1 MKDTLLLTFCF
12 RIRVA
17 AVVCCCFRRD
27 LGPSLIAS
35 QSSVSF
41 VPSFRALFRAQIGA
55 DFADGRGFMVSLG
68 HINKPFHFSFFD
80 PRNLEFFRIIEISP
94 QERDFYFAGFASERK
109 EEEEQGGLR
118 LAHDVV
124 AGFE

>member
-1 MKDTLLLTFCF
+1 
-12 RIRVA
+12 
-17 AVVCCCFRRD
+17 
-27 LGPSLIAS
+27 
-35 QSSVSF
+35 
-41 VPSFRALFRAQIGA
+41 
-55 DFADGRGFMVSLG
+55 MVSLG